1 MDACDLTFPLICIQV
16 AQLVV
21 NDPITVYH
29 GISRTPPGFYLIH
42 TQFIYEIKLRYTRPT
57 NCRDLGGPP
66 IVHRLSGILQTDS
79 AALFKIGAKKNLNEV
94 TGPNYRYLLQLMTCA
109 HGPFKFITLLN
120 INVFCRV
127 GLQGVPFHRV
137 LKMNFYVN
145 IVGPC

>member
-1 MDACDLTFPLICIQV
+1 MASSLLARNIPTENFKKDQKKVFKNFSKCMNGRVRFNIPLICIQV

-66 IVHRLSGILQTDS
+66 IVPRLSGILQTDS
-79 AALFKIGAKKNLNEV
+79 AALFKIGAKKN
-94 TGPNYRYLLQLMTCA
+94 
-109 HGPFKFITLLN
+109 
-120 INVFCRV
+120 
-127 GLQGVPFHRV
+127 
-137 LKMNFYVN
+137 
-145 IVGPC
+145 